1 MEFKSLLMRLFLL
14 LMLFLNCLYTVKAQV
29 NKKIEQDSLYRED
42 QFYVSVTYNALI
54 DLPNNVSQN
63 SFSTGIHL
71 GVIRDFPLNKR
82 RNIALALGLGYSFN
96 SFNQNIRISGYNPY
110 NYTIL
115 ESYNYS
121 KNNFAQHFIEIPFE
135 FRWRT
140 SNAQSYKFWRV
151 YTGLKLGYL
160 IASKSVFND
169 RSGSDN
175 QKNLTDLNKL
185 QYGLT
190 MSIGYNTWN
199 GYIYY
204 GLNPVFNDVST
215 IDLQSIDMSALK
227 IGLIFYL
234 L

>member
-1 MEFKSLLMRLFLL
+1 MRLFLL
-14 LMLFLNCLYTVKAQV
+14 SMLFLNCLYTVKAQV
-29 NKKIEQDSLYRED
+29 NQTIEQDSLYRED
-42 QFYVSVTYNALI
+42 QFYVSITYNALI

-63 SFSTGIHL
+63 SFSTGVHL

-121 KNNFAQHFIEIPFE
+121 KNNFAQHFIEVPFE

-169 RSGSDN
+169 RSGSEN

-190 MSIGYNTWN
+190 MGIGYNTWN

-204 GLNPVFNDVST
+204 GLNPIFNDVST
-215 IDLQSIDMSALK
+215 IDLQSIDMTALK

>member
-1 MEFKSLLMRLFLL
+1 MRLFLL
-14 LMLFLNCLYTVKAQV
+14 SMLFLNCLYTVKAQV
-29 NKKIEQDSLYRED
+29 NQTIEQDSLYRED
-42 QFYVSVTYNALI
+42 QFYVSITYNALI

-63 SFSTGIHL
+63 SFSTGVHL

-121 KNNFAQHFIEIPFE
+121 KNNFAQHFIEVPFE

>member
-151 YTGLKLGYL
+151 YTGIKLGYL